1 MPSLYGRLFAYRE
14 RRDRRPLEDFL
25 TEALCD
31 LLNRLPRDVMGRF
44 VAELLLPPAATRA
57 WQQVVDDGGKLLWA
71 TQQAI
76 GDYGRL
82 DLMLAGD
89 ETPLLVVE
97 NKVGHTGT
105 VGQLAGYG
113 QWLLGRQV
121 AGQTWRGVVV
131 FLTHFTPP
139 PDGFATGDTSTY
151 GVPWQC
157 VCRWP
162 AVWRWLNAN
171 ASAQPGTTW
180 QALAKELADFL
191 RENEMTS
198 ETMTQHDLS
207 ALEVYLP
214 SAARVSK
221 SFERIWNEAI
231 NPTWEKA
238 IWGHDIGAVARSWIQ
253 YASEGALIWD
263 WGYLRPPHSP
273 YQRNVWHLG
282 WGIAFPEQFLRWSGD
297 AIPPLPKRPYAFFG
311 LFSEDDGSPVPPDPQ
326 QQRWGLGDGWS
337 VSALNPN
344 GLIKGRALCDF
355 DPDPDRL
362 AEQIIAWVKEAG
374 CQLQRAIPAIVR
386 AVPAPGV

>member
-44 VAELLLPPAATRA
+44 VAKLLLPPAAMRA

-82 DLMLAGD
+82 DLMLSGD

-113 QWLLGRQV
+113 QWLGRQV
-121 AGQTWRGVVV
+121 AGQTWRGAVV

-162 AVWRWLNAN
+162 AVWHWLNAN

-214 SAARVSK
+214 SAARVRK
-221 SFERIWNEAI
+221 SFERIWDEAI
-231 NPTWEKA
+231 KPTWNNA
-238 IWGHDIGAVARSWIQ
+238 IWGHDRGAVARIWIQ

-263 WGYLRPPHSP
+263 WGYLRAPHSP
-273 YQRNVWHLG
+273 YAWNIWHLG
-282 WGIAFPEQFLRWSGD
+282 WGIAFPEQLLTWWDD

-311 LFSEDDGSPVPPDPQ
+311 LFSEEDRRPVPSDPQ
-326 QQRWGLGDGWS
+326 HERWGLGAGWS
-337 VSALNPN
+337 VSASNRN

-362 AEQIIAWVKEAG
+362 AEQIIDWVKEAG
-374 CQLQRAIPAIVR
+374 HQLQLAIPAIVG
-386 AVPAPGV
+386 AAPP